1 MRKILL
7 PLLFIFIL
15 IMEST
20 FVQVLPTQIFNG
32 ERIIVPHFLII
43 AILFLAL
50 YGDRN
55 LGIIYGFS
63 FGLLFDVVYTE
74 IIGVY
79 LFLFPLIAYLC
90 SKVMRILQ
98 TNIVVVSVV
107 SMVGVILLELGVYE
121 MNFLVNKTEMSF
133 PFYAEF
139 RLLPTIILNI
149 AFIIIFSYP
158 LKRLFEKYA
167 ELERKSHND

>member
-1 MRKILL
+1 MRKFLL
-7 PLLFIFIL
+7 PLLFIFIFIL
-15 IMEST
+15 EST
-20 FVQVLPTQIFNG
+20 FVQLMPTEIFNG
-32 ERIIVPHFLII
+32 DRIIVPHFLII
-43 AILFLAL
+43 AILFLTL

-74 IIGVY
+74 IIGIY
-79 LFLFPLIAYLC
+79 LFLFPLISYLC

-98 TNIVVVSVV
+98 TNIVVVSVISV
-107 SMVGVILLELGVYE
+107 LGVTLLELGVYE
-121 MNFLVNKTEMSF
+121 MNFLINKTEMGF

-139 RLLPTIILNI
+139 RLLPTVILNL
-149 AFIIIFSYP
+149 AFTIMFAYP

-167 ELERKSHND
+167 ESERKSHNE